1 MKKLLLLLLLVSF
14 GTLAQDISILKHTNY
29 TSHFSISKRYPV
41 IVEYYLTKAMVTC
54 PVPLKR
60 KDAFKPDPLLPAA
73 TNILKDYVGSGT
85 DRGHMM
91 PAADNLCQSQIIQD
105 ECFYMSNMSA
115 QYHTLNAGDWKA
127 VETMERKLAE
137 SEGDLKIWTGNIGE
151 LKKIGTVSVPAKCW
165 KVIYVKSTKKWLAY
179 LFDNNTSTANK
190 DGIANNAVDKEVIT
204 LMTGIKFV
212 P

>member
-1 MKKLLLLLLLVSF
+1 MKKLLLLLFISF
-14 GTLAQDISILKHTNY
+14 SVLSQDISILKHTNY

-41 IVEYYLTKAMVTC
+41 IVEYYLTKNMVTC
-54 PVPLKR
+54 PTPLKR
-60 KDAFKPDPLLPAA
+60 KDAFKPDPLLPDK
-73 TNILKDYVGSGT
+73 TNIVKDYVGSGT

-91 PAADNLCQSQIIQD
+91 PAAENLCQSQSIQD

-137 SEGDLKIWTGNIGE
+137 SEGDLKVWTGNIGE

-179 LFDNNTSTANK
+179 LFDNNTSTLNK
-190 DGIANNAVDKEVIT
+190 DGITNNIVDKEVIT
-204 LMTGIKFV
+204 LMTGIRFV